1 MKTKMLLATLAL
13 IVTPTLALAGG
24 GCGFG
29 HAKTEQVVMSCAE
42 GSIYDA
48 EEQRCVPTTG

>member
-13 IVTPTLALAGG
+13 IVAPTLALAEG

-29 HAKTEQVVMSCAE
+29 HTKTEQIVMSCAD
-42 GSIYDA
+42 GSVFDA